1 MKKEIK
7 EIKWNDKN
15 YPKLLKNIK
24 NPPQKL
30 YVMGNENIL
39 NDNCF
44 SIIGSRSCT
53 ENGMKTAKQYAKQL
67 VKLGLCISSGMAK
80 GIDTAGHIGALEGG
94 GKTIAVLGGGFS
106 HIYPEE
112 NRLLFEKIIEQ
123 GAVITEYE
131 PKQEPCG
138 KQFIA
143 RNRIISGIAIGTL
156 VVEAHYRSGTA
167 ITAKLALEQRRK
179 LFSIPN
185 QVDNKYGVGTNN
197 LIRKGAI
204 LTRYVEDIIKEFP
217 FLKSKPICEENKA
230 INIPTEY
237 QDICKILSTET
248 IHINEISK
256 KLKLDSNQTS
266 AKLMMMELDGYVEKM
281 PGNFFKMKE

>member
-1 MKKEIK
+1 MRGKDAANATKIVEKAQKFIGT
-7 EIKWNDKN
+7 EYDFLFNSQDDKN
-15 YPKLLKNIK
+15 VYCHELTARCLESAGYKIQKYPATFLGIKFKLLKN
-24 NPPQKL
+24 NYLADSFLQ
-30 YVMGNENIL
+30 
-39 NDNCF
+39 ND
-44 SIIGSRSCT
+44 S
-53 ENGMKTAKQYAKQL
+53 
-67 VKLGLCISSGMAK
+67 
-80 GIDTAGHIGALEGG
+80 
-94 GKTIAVLGGGFS
+94 
-106 HIYPEE
+106 
-112 NRLLFEKIIEQ
+112 FEKIIEQ

>member
-1 MKKEIK
+1 MKNEIK
-7 EIKWNDKN
+7 EINWNDKN
-15 YPKLLKNIK
+15 YPRLLKEIK

-30 YVMGNENIL
+30 FVMGNETIL

-53 ENGMKTAKQYAKQL
+53 ENGIKTAKQYAKQL

-94 GKTIAVLGGGFS
+94 GETIAVLGGGFS

-112 NRLLFEKIIEQ
+112 NRMLFEKITEH

-143 RNRIISGIAIGTL
+143 RNRIISGVAIGTL

-167 ITAKLALEQRRK
+167 ITAKLALEQGRK

-204 LTRYVEDIIKEFP
+204 LTRNIEDIIREFP
-217 FLKSKPICEENKA
+217 FLKSKTGKEIRKKMD
-230 INIPTEY
+230 IPAEY
-237 QDICKILSTET
+237 QDICKILGTET
-248 IHINEISK
+248 MHINEISK
-256 KLKLDSNQTS
+256 K
-266 AKLMMMELDGYVEKM
+266 
-281 PGNFFKMKE
+281 

>member
-1 MKKEIK
+1 MKNEIK
-7 EIKWNDKN
+7 EINWNDKN
-15 YPKLLKNIK
+15 YPRLLKEIK

-30 YVMGNENIL
+30 FVMGNETIL

-53 ENGMKTAKQYAKQL
+53 ENGIKTAKQYAKQL

-94 GKTIAVLGGGFS
+94 GETIAVLGGGFS

-112 NRLLFEKIIEQ
+112 NRMLFEKITEH

-143 RNRIISGIAIGTL
+143 RNRIISGVAIGTL

-167 ITAKLALEQRRK
+167 ITAKLALEQGRK

-204 LTRYVEDIIKEFP
+204 LTRNIEDIIREFP
-217 FLKSKPICEENKA
+217 FLKSKTGKEIRKKMD
-230 INIPTEY
+230 IPAEY
-237 QDICKILSTET
+237 QDICKILGTET
-248 IHINEISK
+248 MHINEISK

-266 AKLMMMELDGYVEKM
+266 AKLMMMELDGYIQKI

>member
-53 ENGMKTAKQYAKQL
+53 ENGIKTAKQYAKQL

-123 GAVITEYE
+123 GAVLTEYE

-138 KQFIA
+138 KQFIV

-156 VVEAHYRSGTA
+156 VVEAHYRSGTT
-167 ITAKLALEQRRK
+167 ITAKLAFAQNK
-179 LFSIPN
+179 DVFCIPN
-185 QVDNKYGVGTNN
+185 SIENKYGVGTNY
-197 LIRKGAI
+197 LIKKGAKLVTNYEEI
-204 LTRYVEDIIKEFP
+204 LKYYNIKPTNSQISINNF
-217 FLKSKPICEENKA
+217 
-230 INIPTEY
+230 INIPDEY
-237 QDICKILSTET
+237 KDIYKLLGNEP
-248 IHINEISK
+248 IHINNICRKLNTNINEISS
-256 KLKLDSNQTS
+256 KLVI
-266 AKLMMMELDGYVEKM
+266 MELNGLIKEIPQKGYVKC
-281 PGNFFKMKE
+281 

>member
-53 ENGMKTAKQYAKQL
+53 ENGIKTAKQYAKQL

-94 GKTIAVLGGGFS
+94 GETIAVLGGGFS

-112 NRLLFEKIIEQ
+112 NRMLFEKIIEH
-123 GAVITEYE
+123 GVVITEYE
-131 PKQEPCG
+131 PKQEPSG

-167 ITAKLALEQRRK
+167 ITAKLALEQGRK

-266 AKLMMMELDGYVEKM
+266 AKLTMMELDGYVEKM

>member
-1 MKKEIK
+1 MI
-7 EIKWNDKN
+7 IA
-15 YPKLLKNIK
+15 
-24 NPPQKL
+24 
-30 YVMGNENIL
+30 
-39 NDNCF
+39 F

-197 LIRKGAI
+197 LIRKCAI

-217 FLKSKPICEENKA
+217 FLKSKPICEENKE

-281 PGNFFKMKE
+281 PGKLF